1 MGIKGLWSFS
11 ISTIEKGI
19 KEGKEEGI
27 KDGIEKGI
35 KEGKEEGRVEEKRE
49 SARKLKKLGM
59 TTDVISQ
66 VTGLLKEDIDNLM

>member
-11 ISTIEKGI
+11 IST
-19 KEGKEEGI
+19 
-27 KDGIEKGI
+27 IEKGI

>member
-27 KDGIEKGI
+27 KEGIEKGI
-35 KEGKEEGRVEEKRE
+35 KEGKEEGRVEEKE
-49 SARKLKKLGM
+49 KVPVS
-59 TTDVISQ
+59 
-66 VTGLLKEDIDNLM
+66 

>member
-1 MGIKGLWSFS
+1 MEIKGLWSFS
-11 ISTIEKGI
+11 IST
-19 KEGKEEGI
+19 
-27 KDGIEKGI
+27 IEKGI

-66 VTGLLKEDIDNLM
+66 VTGVLKEDIDNLM

>member
-1 MGIKGLWSFS
+1 MEIKGLWSFS
-11 ISTIEKGI
+11 IST
-19 KEGKEEGI
+19 
-27 KDGIEKGI
+27 IEKGI

>member
-1 MGIKGLWSFS
+1 MEIKGLWSFS
-11 ISTIEKGI
+11 IST
-19 KEGKEEGI
+19 
-27 KDGIEKGI
+27 IEKGI

-59 TTDVISQ
+59 ATDVISQ